1 MKTNRILLVLI
12 SNLLLFMCA
21 SCDEKK
27 DTRVTADMVTNSQSA
42 DGKTDLPVSAIRFE
56 EDTFKFGEVL
66 EGEKVSH
73 AFRFKNIG
81 NNDLIIA
88 NASGSCGCTVPEW
101 PKEPIKPGD
110 SGIINVVFDSDRRA
124 GKAEKSVT
132 VYANTEP
139 SKHMLYLS
147 GFVKSNSKDN

>member
-1 MKTNRILLVLI
+1 MKLNRIFSVIILSGLLI
-12 SNLLLFMCA
+12 FSA
-21 SCDEKK
+21 CDEKK
-27 DTRVTADMVTNSQSA
+27 DSRVTADIVTNSQSA
-42 DGKTDLPVSAIRFE
+42 DGKNNLPVSMIRFE
-56 EDTFKFGEVL
+56 EDTFRFGEVL
-66 EGEKVSH
+66 EGEKVTH

-81 NNDLIIA
+81 NNDLIIS

-101 PKEPIKPGD
+101 PKEPVKPGQV
-110 SGIINVVFDSDRRA
+110 GIINVVFDSDRRA

-147 GFVKSNSKDN
+147 GFVKAKSN